1 MTKASA
7 SVRDVHRRMPVILKP
22 EAFMDWMDES
32 TSDGALKEI
41 ISNHTHKDLVF
52 RPVSKA
58 VNSVQNNSADLIE
71 ER

>member
-1 MTKASA
+1 
-7 SVRDVHRRMPVILKP
+7 
-22 EAFMDWMDES
+22 MDWMDES